1 MEGIL
6 QLSKKRLGVFVEKS
20 TFPGI
25 HQYDE
30 VVEINNERA
39 DILDED
45 TLQRKLSER
54 SISNLLILPNDKQQ
68 LVRTCLK
75 ANNIYCEKSRLTS
88 LTKIHYSS
96 DNLIQVITRI
106 FSSLIVVFTNYLFV
120 YFRLL
125 IKLLQ

>member
-1 MEGIL
+1 MTFTSVVFGINSMEGTL

-30 VVEINNERA
+30 IVKISNVCA
-39 DILDED
+39 A
-45 TLQRKLSER
+45 LQRQLSEL

-75 ANNIYCEKSRLTS
+75 ANNIYCEKSRLTTS
-88 LTKIHYSS
+88 TKVQYSS
-96 DNLIQVITRI
+96 DSLIQVKNKI
-106 FSSLIVVFTNYLFV
+106 YL
-120 YFRLL
+120 
-125 IKLLQ
+125 K